1 MKYLMI
7 LFLEKYKATIIFID
21 ENYEKMKTFTK
32 IADPCSEGND
42 QVTFYYYDEKI
53 KGNGSIIEA
62 EEKATNC

>member
-1 MKYLMI
+1 MK
-7 LFLEKYKATIIFID
+7 T
-21 ENYEKMKTFTK
+21 EKMKTFTK